1 MGERARF
8 RLIRASQ
15 SDELRETFR
24 QLSEIDGPN
33 GPKYPRRVLLELAAR
48 IAGRAYEP
56 MLLELCHLTRAAL
69 LAGRGPPGARRAG
82 RPGNAGAGFEWLFWG
97 VEEARAG
104 AFRTAFFHAPA
115 GSAAAGRAVPASP
128 AHEDAGPPEPGGTL
142 RIGDEAI
149 ILAYAGGSFEIRYG
163 RMVDLAAMMELLV
176 STLGYRTLAAALDP
190 LAAPALDRG
199 GVSDAARDL
208 ARRFYRWLGDHLP
221 AAQAQRKF
229 HAMVSFLEETAGS
242 DFTEEDI
249 DDDTILRFWLRHA
262 VGGAESTP
270 GEGDPSGESAA
281 PGTGGHAVA
290 GRRRAGPTN
299 GGGII
304 RTGSA
309 PGTATDFRGYR
320 NTFLAFLALARV
332 LSTGAAIG
340 RFEQRTAIGSDFDGG
355 EIDPAADS
363 AMPEGAPGDED
374 DPLAPLQEEPA
385 VAIKALNRGELALL
399 RLPVG
404 ESEGVRRLPR
414 SYLRAECFGP
424 VQNRLSQ
431 ALRRR
436 AGAAELA
443 AVIASGPDPGYRA
456 RILTLEKAEAHLQR
470 VALACLYVL
479 HRIAGT
485 VGGSEGRD
493 GDGSDRGDGDEDEAG
508 SGPEIDFRLLGE
520 ARRAFEG
527 LNRTGFERSAP
538 RDPRLA
544 PAYRA
549 VADQFPTITD
559 RLRAVLR
566 TLGPPAA
573 WQAAEAED
581 RPIFSRA
588 LTGSTVRGRTK
599 RHRFRKA
606 RLASKERR
614 TGSGGNDHPCRPAA
628 TRRERPEEARSG
640 EREETDEQGVERE
653 GRGGTTGAGGGL
665 RRPARR
671 RAAPRRRR
679 GAAARRRSSR
689 AAGTTQGPVLPPV
702 RVAARQRTTTCRD
715 QRGALRQ
722 S

>member
-69 LAGRGPPGARRAG
+69 LAGGGPPGARRAG

-104 AFRTAFFHAPA
+104 AFRTAFFHGPA
-115 GSAAAGRAVPASP
+115 SSAAAGRAVPASP
-128 AHEDAGPPEPGGTL
+128 AHEDAHPSERGDTL
-142 RIGDEAI
+142 RIGDEAVT
-149 ILAYAGGSFEIRYG
+149 LAYAGGSFEVRYG

-190 LAAPALDRG
+190 LAAHALDRG

-229 HAMVSFLEETAGS
+229 HAMIAFLEETAGS

-249 DDDTILRFWLRHA
+249 DDEAVLRFWLRHA
-262 VGGAESTP
+262 VGGAEATP
-270 GEGDPSGESAA
+270 GEGGPSGESAA
-281 PGTGGHAVA
+281 PRKGGHTVA

-299 GGGII
+299 EGGTLG
-304 RTGSA
+304 TGSV
-309 PGTATDFRGYR
+309 PGTAADFRGYR

-340 RFEQRTAIGSDFDGG
+340 RFERRTAIGSDFDGG

-363 AMPEGAPGDED
+363 AIPEGAPGDED

-385 VAIKALNRGELALL
+385 VAIKALNRGELALV

-443 AVIASGPDPGYRA
+443 AVIASGPDPGYRD
-456 RILTLEKAEAHLQR
+456 RILALEKAEAHLRQ

-485 VGGSEGRD
+485 VGGGDGRD
-493 GDGSDRGDGDEDEAG
+493 GDGSDRGDGDEGGAG

-527 LNRTGFERSAP
+527 LNRAGFERSAP
-538 RDPRLA
+538 NDRRFA

-549 VADQFPTITD
+549 LAD
-559 RLRAVLR
+559 RLPPVSERLGAVLR
-566 TLGPPAA
+566 TLGPPAT
-573 WQAAEAED
+573 WDGAEAED

-588 LTGSTVRGRTK
+588 FTRLYGAGTNEAPR
-599 RHRFRKA
+599 A
-606 RLASKERR
+606 RD
-614 TGSGGNDHPCRPAA
+614 G
-628 TRRERPEEARSG
+628 EAR
-640 EREETDEQGVERE
+640 EQG
-653 GRGGTTGAGGGL
+653 GADGDRWKRPPSPDGDDPL
-665 RRPARR
+665 R
-671 RAAPRRRR
+671 AP
-679 GAAARRRSSR
+679 G
-689 AAGTTQGPVLPPV
+689 
-702 RVAARQRTTTCRD
+702 
-715 QRGALRQ
+715 
-722 S
+722 